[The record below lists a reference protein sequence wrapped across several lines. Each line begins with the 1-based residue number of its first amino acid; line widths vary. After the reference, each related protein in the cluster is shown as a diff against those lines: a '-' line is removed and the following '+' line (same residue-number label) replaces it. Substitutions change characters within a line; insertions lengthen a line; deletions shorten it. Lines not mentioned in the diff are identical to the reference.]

1 MKACGAFGV
10 TTRALTRK
18 ETNSS
23 QERLCAAGAVLAKSR
38 ARRPAM
44 RRGWVYVGA
53 MEDLEETWFVVTG
66 FMSHTGYSMSGVV
79 CAACLET
86 FLGLGR
92 KKRSYLHH
100 RHLHTIF
107 GIENLGC
114 GGAFPRSTDGRGKPI
129 EGQVGDIPV
138 LSEHPNDECCVLRR
152 GRTAVGWRLAIYLLI
167 VSALA
172 AAITLL
178 VVRIFGS
185 RAASR
190 PYPR

>member
-1 MKACGAFGV
+1 MAFGEAKQIVDGFDPAFGEGLFLDDGRKDGTEGLTQTKDFQENGVDGLRLGVEQGMKACGV

-86 FLGLGR
+86 FLGAW
-92 KKRSYLHH
+92 S
-100 RHLHTIF
+100 
-107 GIENLGC
+107 
-114 GGAFPRSTDGRGKPI
+114 
-129 EGQVGDIPV
+129 
-138 LSEHPNDECCVLRR
+138 
-152 GRTAVGWRLAIYLLI
+152 
-167 VSALA
+167 
-172 AAITLL
+172 
-178 VVRIFGS
+178 
-185 RAASR
+185 
-190 PYPR
+190 

>member
-1 MKACGAFGV
+1 VWRVRGDDAGVDEEGNELVPREVMCGGSGIG
-10 TTRALTRK
+10 
-18 ETNSS
+18 EI
-23 QERLCAAGAVLAKSR
+23 E

-100 RHLHTIF
+100 RPSSHDFRH
-107 GIENLGC
+107 
-114 GGAFPRSTDGRGKPI
+114 
-129 EGQVGDIPV
+129 
-138 LSEHPNDECCVLRR
+138 
-152 GRTAVGWRLAIYLLI
+152 
-167 VSALA
+167 
-172 AAITLL
+172 
-178 VVRIFGS
+178 
-185 RAASR
+185 
-190 PYPR
+190 